1 MIPATLDP
9 LRLALGFALSTLIG
23 GLGFW
28 RHSLTR
34 SGWLGAIVVGTAS
47 IGLGGW
53 TWGLLVVVFFVT
65 SSALS
70 HWRKAAKARI
80 AADKFAKSEQRDW
93 AQTMANGGAVVGL
106 ALLGAI
112 LPQPWLFAAVLGVLA
127 TVTADTW
134 ATELG
139 TLSRAQP
146 RLITTGRP
154 VVPGTSGG
162 VTLLGLAATAA
173 GALTIGLAALLFT
186 TLIDRAPA
194 TWAVLAALCGGVAG
208 AATDSVLG
216 ATVQAIALCPRC
228 QTETERAVHRC
239 GTPTQP
245 YRGWRWLDND
255 WVNFCSS
262 LAGALV
268 SVLVWA
274 ALVG

>member
-1 MIPATLDP
+1 M
-9 LRLALGFALSTLIG
+9 LIG
-23 GLGFW
+23 GLGYW

-70 HWRKAAKARI
+70 HWRKTAKQRI
-80 AADKFAKSEQRDW
+80 AADKFAKSDQRDW
-93 AQTMANGGAVVGL
+93 AQTMANGGAVAGL
-106 ALLGAI
+106 ALLSVV
-112 LPQPWLFAAVLGVLA
+112 LPQPWLFAAALGVLA

-146 RLITTGRP
+146 RLITTGRH
-154 VVPGTSGG
+154 VAAGTSGG
-162 VTLLGLAATAA
+162 VTLLGLAATVA
-173 GALTIGLAALLFT
+173 GALTIGLAALLFSA
-186 TLIDRAPA
+186 LIDAAPA
-194 TWAVLAALCGGVAG
+194 GWAVLAALSGGVAG
-208 AATDSVLG
+208 ATTDSLLG
-216 ATVQAIALCPRC
+216 ATVQAIAFCPRC

-245 YRGWRWLDND
+245 YCGWRWLDND

-268 SVLVWA
+268 SVLVWV

>member
-1 MIPATLDP
+1 MIEPV
-9 LRLALGFALSTLIG
+9 RLALGFGLSALIG
-23 GLGFW
+23 GLGYW
-28 RHSLTR
+28 RHSLTL

-47 IGLGGW
+47 IAFGGW
-53 TWGLLVVVFFVT
+53 TWGLLVVVFFIS

-70 HWRKAAKARI
+70 HWRKAAKERI
-80 AADKFAKSEQRDW
+80 AADKFSKSEQRDW
-93 AQTMANGGAVVGL
+93 AQTMANGGAVAGL
-106 ALLGAI
+106 ALLYAVW
-112 LPQPWLFAAVLGVLA
+112 PQPWLFAAALGVLA

-139 TLSRAQP
+139 TLSRSAP

-154 VVPGTSGG
+154 VVAGTSGG

-186 TLIDRAPA
+186 ALVDGAAAP
-194 TWAVLAALCGGVAG
+194 WAVLAALGGGVAG
-208 AATDSVLG
+208 SLSDSLLG
-216 ATVQAIALCPRC
+216 ATVQAIRYCPHC
-228 QTETERAVHRC
+228 ATETEQTLHRC

-245 YRGWRWLDND
+245 SRGWRWLDND
-255 WVNFCSS
+255 WVNFGSS

-274 ALVG
+274 AQLG